1 MVWPVR
7 SKENKTFV
15 CWLSVMNNTRL
26 YPLKRWEL
34 QPNYYPRQAYILQ
47 IEQLQDVPSK
57 ILQVE
62 SPYVCHSADGFSSWY
77 CGESQCESLNTS
89 RPRVQ
94 VSRAAQHHYLSVAI
108 QNSVLYIINQ
118 DSKEVYNM
126 DSNMNKCHW
135 HWPMRE
141 QLRRWCSRNIQ
152 AVCQPLLSTT
162 LPICKTATTCHQNH
176 MIHRNGIIPW
186 RWNHTI
192 PWERKNTMESFQGHG
207 IIPWDHTMG
216 MELYHGTIPW
226 TWNHTMVPYHGHGI
240 IPWNHTMGMESYH
253 EIIPWEWNH
262 AMGSYQGHGIIPWG
276 HTIDMGSYHGII
288 PRPWNHTIL
297 YRDFLIVSVFK
308 SS

>member
-1 MVWPVR
+1 M
-7 SKENKTFV
+7 
-15 CWLSVMNNTRL
+15 
-26 YPLKRWEL
+26 
-34 QPNYYPRQAYILQ
+34 
-47 IEQLQDVPSK
+47 PSK
-57 ILQVE
+57 ILHLE
-62 SPYVCHSADGFSSWY
+62 SPHVSSGFSRWY

-186 RWNHTI
+186 RWNHTMDHT
-192 PWERKNTMESFQGHG
+192 KGMESYHTMGMESYQGHG
-207 IIPWDHTMG
+207 IIP
-216 MELYHGTIPW
+216 YHGNGIIPLA
-226 TWNHTMVPYHGHGI
+226 WNHTMETYQGHGI
-240 IPWNHTMGMESYH
+240 IPWNHTMGMESH
-253 EIIPWEWNH
+253 
-262 AMGSYQGHGIIPWG
+262 
-276 HTIDMGSYHGII
+276 HGII
-288 PRPWNHTIL
+288 PRTWYHTMGSYHTIH
-297 YRDFLIVSVFK
+297 RDWLTTFIHQEK
-308 SS
+308 